1 MDSKN
6 PKRACN
12 FCYELWQPCH
22 EDPEDVESFAGV
34 EKIEKNQR
42 VDKVVEVEE
51 EEEEDGLL
59 SVDLEAISGPPQAP
73 PRSQI
78 GLVATGSRLVVVRN
92 ELFDHLRP
100 TRRYSPTREVTVS
113 RENAFLDSYEALKA
127 LSAEDFKNDQFDI
140 SFIGNEGIDAGGLTR
155 EWYTLVS
162 QQMLH
167 SDNGLFKV
175 AADRTSYQPDPEATA
190 LLQLEKLK
198 FCGRFFG
205 KALYSKNLVDCRFT
219 RLFYKKI
226 LNKEIFE
233 EDVKLAEGPS
243 FAKIIDDIRQARRLP
258 ADTYYFSDKDEPV
271 TNRNKEEYIL
281 SELINPKM
289 HAIDTQVEAFRTG
302 FNEIVPAEFLK
313 DVTPS
318 MLELLTRGLPDID
331 IDDLE
336 RNTTCLLSAE
346 RAQWFWA
353 AVRSFDKEQKA
364 RLLYFATGSSQVPSG
379 GFANLLGNGG
389 RVEKFR
395 LSDASYLEVNS
406 LPRAHT
412 CFNTIDVPRYP
423 SYKVLH
429 DKLLFA
435 IEESEGFSGVD

>member
-1 MDSKN
+1 MFTDIEHPTK
-6 PKRACN
+6 ACN
-12 FCYELWQPCH
+12 FCYQLCGSCYTV
-22 EDPEDVESFAGV
+22 EDEFLPTAVS
-34 EKIEKNQR
+34 
-42 VDKVVEVEE
+42 
-51 EEEEDGLL
+51 
-59 SVDLEAISGPPQAP
+59 SSAP
-73 PRSQI
+73 PAPQRSHI
-78 GLVATGSRLVVVRN
+78 GLVAKSSRLIQVQS
-92 ELFDHLRP
+92 ELYNQLRKTSIYYEFP
-100 TRRYSPTREVTVS
+100 RDIGVS

-226 LNKEIFE
+226 LKMEIFE

-243 FAKIIDDIRQARRLP
+243 FAKIIDDIRKARSFP
-258 ADTYYFSDKDEPV
+258 GDIYYFSDKDEPV

-281 SELINPKM
+281 SEWINPKN

-302 FNEIVPAEFLK
+302 FNEIVAAEFLK

-336 RNTTCLLSAE
+336 RNTTCIISAE